1 MYQRP
6 AITLREDVAGSTPA
20 RFIRSRQKE
29 LAMTIN
35 EGMSVGKVGGC
46 PPHNCDPCEGIPVGK
61 FDCCPSLYRCDA
73 CDELDFRYRLPFRP
87 VVVTP
92 AGEQQIVPV
101 EVTLRFR
108 LQRCNGPLTLGN
120 LLYTTTLLPGEKVRL
135 LTRDQNTRFSFD
147 NDQELASRQYTTSEE
162 SYFLAGMARSMSNLT
177 VVAGGELDA
186 ALQESAESKH
196 HYDGINLG
204 FLNVGGSVSAS
215 SYDANAASTFARYL
229 SQHAETA
236 SRHVEVSAHAQSST
250 SIAEVASRSHAQ
262 GQSEDHYEAASRVF
276 SNPNRCHA
284 LTFLFYR
291 IDKCQKVRFSLV
303 AVDRRVDDPASPTGV
318 QVNPLGPAAGTAP
331 AAAPAGSGTPSQ
343 AQGPIAADVRANAL
357 SMVDDDL
364 RSAELLNS
372 DGQVSQEA
380 LVRFF
385 WERTLRLPTPGVIVK
400 SCLDECD
407 ACEASLEREIELDL
421 EAKELENKLLQRKI
435 DLLEKSQE
443 YRCCPGGAGGEADA
457 A

>member
-1 MYQRP
+1 
-6 AITLREDVAGSTPA
+6 
-20 RFIRSRQKE
+20 
-29 LAMTIN
+29 MTVN
-35 EGMSVGKVGGC
+35 EGTSVGKAGGC
-46 PPHNCDPCEGIPVGK
+46 PPHNCDPCEGGRGGGRPPHHRDPCEGIPIGK
-61 FDCCPSLYRCDA
+61 FDCCPSLCRCDA

-87 VVVTP
+87 VVDTP
-92 AGEQQIVPV
+92 DGEQQVVPV

-135 LTRDQNTRFSFD
+135 LTKDQDSRFSFD
-147 NDQELASRQYTTSEE
+147 SDEELASRRFTTSEE
-162 SYFLAGMARSMSNLT
+162 SFFLAGMAQSMSNLT
-177 VVAGGELDA
+177 VLAGGWQA
-186 ALQESAESKH
+186 AASQASAASSH
-196 HYDGINLG
+196 SYDGIHLG
-204 FLNVGGSVSAS
+204 FLNIGGSVSAS

-229 SQHAETA
+229 SQHAESS
-236 SRHVEVSAHAQSST
+236 SRHVEVSAHAKTST
-250 SIAEVASRSHAQ
+250 SIAEVARRSHAQ
-262 GQSEDHYEAASRVF
+262 GESEDHYEAASRVF

-303 AVDRRVDDPASPTGV
+303 AIDRRVDDPASPTGV
-318 QVNPLGPAAGTAP
+318 QLNPPAL
-331 AAAPAGSGTPSQ
+331 AAAPAGGSTPGE
-343 AQGPIAADVRANAL
+343 ARGPIPADARALAL
-357 SMVDDDL
+357 SRVDADL

-380 LVRFF
+380 LVRFS

-407 ACEASLEREIELDL
+407 ACEASREREIELDL
-421 EAKELENKLLQRKI
+421 EARELENKLLQRKI

-443 YRCCPGGAGGEADA
+443 YRCCPGEAGGEARGEADA

>member
-1 MYQRP
+1 
-6 AITLREDVAGSTPA
+6 
-20 RFIRSRQKE
+20 
-29 LAMTIN
+29 MTIN
-35 EGMSVGKVGGC
+35 EGMSVGKAGGC
-46 PPHNCDPCEGIPVGK
+46 PPHNCDPCEGVPIGK
-61 FDCCPSLYRCDA
+61 FDCCPPLCRCDA

-87 VVVTP
+87 VVDTP
-92 AGEQQIVPV
+92 DGEQQIVPV

-135 LTRDQNTRFSFD
+135 LTRDQNSRFSFD
-147 NDQELASRQYTTSEE
+147 SDEELASRRYTTSEE

-177 VVAGGELDA
+177 VVAGGSLDA
-186 ALQESAESKH
+186 ALQESAASSH

-204 FLNVGGSVSAS
+204 FLNIGGSVSAS

-262 GQSEDHYEAASRVF
+262 GESEDDYEAASRVF

-291 IDKCQKVRFSLV
+291 IDKCQKVRFCLV
-303 AVDRRVDDPASPTGV
+303 AIDRRVDDPASPTGI
-318 QVNPLGPAAGTAP
+318 QLNPLGPPAAP
-331 AAAPAGSGTPSQ
+331 AAGSAPSEAR
-343 AQGPIAADVRANAL
+343 GPIPADARALAL
-357 SMVDDDL
+357 SRVDADL

-380 LVRFF
+380 LVRFC

-407 ACEASLEREIELDL
+407 ACEASLERQVELDL
-421 EAKELENKLLQRKI
+421 EARELENKLLQRKI

-443 YRCCPGGAGGEADA
+443 YRCCPGQVGGEARGEVDA